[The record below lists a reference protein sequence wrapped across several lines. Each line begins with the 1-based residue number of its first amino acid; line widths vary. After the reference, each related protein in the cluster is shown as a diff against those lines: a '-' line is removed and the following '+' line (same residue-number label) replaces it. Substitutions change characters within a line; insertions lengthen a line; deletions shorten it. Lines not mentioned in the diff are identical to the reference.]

1 MLNKFRSSKFGIA
14 IVLVAAIKSTIILPI
29 QQVFLS
35 ASFLGFS
42 TAATLASSGFFSSN
56 AWADNGDNSF
66 KDRLETLR
74 SQVGDISATSKD
86 NTANNL
92 GSSSAENET
101 YLLGKEEDRTYNE
114 FHVMEEG
121 EITDQNIKG
130 RSGIFKSKLDSD
142 TKSSEGQAYQV
153 IKGVAQDPSYHSKDR
168 DYQAF
173 GDKLTFADI
182 ESDPEF
188 YEAYKQVSGEI
199 QDGMVCRPVVVSPAE
214 YSSDVITT
222 REHCTDHNGEVWV
235 QGECKVK
242 RNLYIPTLQGED
254 ISSHL
259 KTPFTRQYSSP
270 ARVHHSFDIEI
281 LEEFSN
287 IFNFQHSGLSGFT
300 PDSNTDY
307 EIKVNGEQI
316 LLGQEDAALGFNILK
331 DKFREGRNTVE
342 TYIHPI
348 GYVGDD
354 LNNCMRDDWI
364 DIGFSGG
371 YDHALQYIYTD
382 PTASYDPKYGNSSS
396 TSVINWNAIDYLS
409 CGNGKL
415 RIHRIYRADNW
426 QNSSNLLL
434 QLKNQKRDSGCKEI
448 APSSSFF
455 YNNNNFTWIN
465 LDNKG
470 RGYYGCAQIDLLS
483 NRSKTLYVWP
493 DKVKSGNSGWP
504 KYATEYYHPFSSA
517 GYPFGQ
523 SVEIMPAGMKTVYT
537 PWDKYNQYSY
547 EPYDEVWGKGYII
560 DTGSEN
566 HVVRYADHPFH
577 CTHSSCTFN
586 RNSANTLGLGWRE
599 NLNSVLNVSS
609 SSFKEDPATEIPE
622 NCRSGKSQ
630 SFKRF
635 DGYTINGLSGKF
647 LPDPDF
653 VPDGVSNELWRC
665 NSFSPDR
672 QLGLLSESKAK
683 ANEIGETIST
693 LFPGVNS
700 SNEQICYEADAYNLA
715 LDASRAPLCPDGTI
729 DCYGP
734 QEQDGVAAVIQRALN
749 FFISQSHANEYLGL
763 YLKADSSCEAFESAS
778 NCELVSKVCAIKS
791 SVTGE
796 CVRYNKQYDCHEG
809 NEVLV
814 KPAVTK
820 RVCETQIPCSSGDD
834 EYCSYTVE
842 TSESFTEAAV
852 QLSVST
858 FARSDQNCLSDNPSA
873 CVIFPGEKQQCRSRI
888 EGLMNNGECCNEGG
902 TITAMD
908 KIKTLYAFYKIS
920 YVEDTAATLANTAL
934 SSTANAISSGW
945 SWATQTSDT
954 LATSSEWASNAYNYA
969 GELAGNVW
977 DAGVN
982 TWNTG
987 VESVQGAWSGVTG
1000 AWEAMFSA
1008 PSNAVATQSS
1018 HLISPVGSLA
1028 QQQGET
1034 LVTSATDTAAAEVGG
1049 GWGLSWVSN
1058 SISMWGKNN
1067 LGVVGE
1073 FLFQDVLRDQATGAI
1088 VDEAQ
1093 KVAGQQVVEGAGLS
1107 NLVGAMLG
1115 GVMILWQVYQIL
1127 KMINDLQVACK
1138 AHEIETST
1146 NIKTKSC
1153 IWVEQDCIGSKN
1165 FGGGC
1170 GTRLEK
1176 YCCFASPLA
1185 RIIHEQALKSKQHPF
1200 KTAVELHDVGACRGF
1215 WFSEFAELDFGHPDF
1230 SLDEWVA
1237 LLMEVG
1243 QLPKPD
1249 KLDDFFN
1256 PDHLT
1261 KSAARHYEVEDEV
1274 GNVVERT
1281 SAVVS
1286 SFIDVEEMRRQQ
1298 RETLL
1303 AEEEYEST
1311 WRDCGYIHDVL
1322 GGVSYSGRERYSEF
1336 AGGRDVVLDS
1346 CEPNPDAGIFKH
1358 KYSSCPS
1365 YEREVYKIRE
1375 DLEVP
1380 DDISE
1385 WGSVAKWAE
1394 STMPGEDIYA
1404 KDHYGNKVVD
1414 HVLNIEPKTIFINGL
1429 HNEYVVISE
1438 CNESQIALRADNDK
1452 LERKWQ
1458 SCGFEHNFGAG
1469 LSFEKLQF
1477 VSVDEN
1483 NKVEIL
1489 GKCGI
1494 QSHSKQFTH
1503 TNVACDYVYGAL
1515 NDDGA
1520 SSIGKKVVFKDD
1532 KGVEHLAKECTSDI
1546 VSPLYSHRWVS
1557 CGSMFHDLANKVSH
1571 ERVYLAFTDN
1581 GKEVRVPG
1589 AEACSVYENA
1599 KRSYKHKWKHCGRE
1613 YVQASGRYMDKYFLY
1628 FNDRNNN
1635 EIRVPGADQCAVR
1648 DTNVTYQWKS
1658 CGRELGNYGEVLP
1671 ERFYLATTDSN
1682 GKEVRVQGADKCEV
1696 REGLGK

>member
-29 QQVFLS
+29 QQVFIS

-66 KDRLETLR
+66 EDRLKTLR
-74 SQVGDISATSKD
+74 SQVGDISSTSKD

-114 FHVMEEG
+114 FHVMEED

-130 RSGIFKSKLDSD
+130 RSGMFKSKLESD
-142 TKSSEGQAYQV
+142 TESSEGQAYQV
-153 IKGVAQDPSYHSKDR
+153 LKGVAQDDKFLTKDR
-168 DYQAF
+168 DHQAF
-173 GDKLTFADI
+173 GDKLTFVDI

-188 YEAYKQVSGEI
+188 YEAYKQVRGEI

-331 DKFREGRNTVE
+331 DKFREGSNTVE

-348 GYVGDD
+348 GYIGDD
-354 LNNCMRDDWI
+354 LKNCMRDSWI

-396 TSVINWNAIDYLS
+396 ISVINWNAIDYLS

-455 YNNNNFTWIN
+455 YKNNSFKWIN
-465 LDNKG
+465 LDDKG

-493 DKVKSGNSGWP
+493 DKIKSGNTGWP
-504 KYATEYYHPFSSA
+504 RYRTEYSHPFSKA

-523 SVEIMPAGMKTVYT
+523 PVMLKPAGVKIKNCWV
-537 PWDKYNQYSY
+537 DKWYGNYCKESY
-547 EPYDEVWGKGYII
+547 DAVWGTGSII
-560 DTGSEN
+560 KTGSEN
-566 HVVRYADHPFH
+566 HVVRYAGRPFH

-586 RNSANTLGLGWRE
+586 KNSANTLGLGWRE
-599 NLNSVLNVSS
+599 DLKTELNITS
-609 SSFKEDPATEIPE
+609 SSFKEEPATEIPE
-622 NCRSGKSQ
+622 NCRSAKGQ
-630 SFKRF
+630 SYRRF
-635 DGYTINGLSGKF
+635 DGFTVTDLTGKF
-647 LPDPDF
+647 LPNPDF
-653 VPDGVSNELWRC
+653 VPDGVSNEFWRC

-700 SNEQICYEADAYNLA
+700 TNEQICYEADAYNLA
-715 LDASRAPLCPDGTI
+715 LDASRAPLCSDGTI

-749 FFISQSHANEYLGL
+749 FFISQSHANQNLGL

-814 KPAVTK
+814 KQAVTK

-834 EYCSYTVE
+834 GYCTYEVE
-842 TSESFTEAAV
+842 TSDSFTAAAV

-858 FARSDQNCLSDNPSA
+858 FARADQNCMSDNPDS
-873 CVIFPGEKQQCRSRI
+873 CVIFPGEKMQCRSRV
-888 EGLMNNGECCNEGG
+888 EGLMKNGNCCNEGG
-902 TITAMD
+902 SVSVMD
-908 KIKTLYAFYKIS
+908 KILALYAFYKIS
-920 YVEDTAATLANTAL
+920 YVE
-934 SSTANAISSGW
+934 STAKMLAESSINAVGSGISSGW
-945 SWATQTSDT
+945 QYALNSSDS
-954 LATSSEWASNAYNYA
+954 LATVSEWTSSAYNYA
-969 GELAGNVW
+969 ADLGGA
-977 DAGVN
+977 A
-982 TWNTG
+982 WNKGT
-987 VESVQGAWSGVTG
+987 EAVQGAWSGVTG
-1000 AWEAMFSA
+1000 AWESLVSA
-1008 PSNAVATQSS
+1008 PADAAATQAS
-1018 HLISPVGSLA
+1018 HLVSPVGSLA
-1028 QQQGET
+1028 SQQGEQ
-1034 LVTSATDTAAAEVGG
+1034 LAASTAEAGG

-1058 SISMWGKNN
+1058 SVSMWGKNN

-1073 FLFQDVLRDQATGAI
+1073 FLFQDAVRDQATGA
-1088 VDEAQ
+1088 VMTEAQ
-1093 KVAGQQVVEGAGLS
+1093 LAAGQEGVMGAVLS
-1107 NLVGAMLG
+1107 DAASMMLG
-1115 GVMILWQVYQIL
+1115 GVMIAWQVYQIA
-1127 KMINDLQVACK
+1127 KVINQIQIACRSN
-1138 AHEIETST
+1138 EIETSVSL
-1146 NIKTKSC
+1146 KQKSC
-1153 IWVEQDCIGSKN
+1153 IWIESECTGSKT

-1170 GTRLEK
+1170 GTREQR

-1185 RIIHEQALKSKQHPF
+1185 RIIHEQALKTNQHPF
-1200 KTAVELHDVGACRGF
+1200 KSEQKLYSEGFCRGF
-1215 WFSEFAELDFGHPDF
+1215 WFSEFAQLNLGHPDF
-1230 SLDEWVA
+1230 SLDEWISM
-1237 LLMEVG
+1237 LMDAG

-1249 KLDDFFN
+1249 KLDAFFS
-1256 PDHLT
+1256 PDNLT
-1261 KSAARHYEVEDEV
+1261 KSTARHYDKEDEV
-1274 GNVVERT
+1274 GNAIERGNEI
-1281 SAVVS
+1281 VG
-1286 SFIDVEEMRRQQ
+1286 SFDDVEEIRRKQ

-1303 AEEEYEST
+1303 AEEKGESS
-1311 WRDCGYIHDVL
+1311 WRDCGYIHDVI
-1322 GGVSYSGRERYSEF
+1322 GGISFLGRERYASYP
-1336 AGGRDVVLDS
+1336 GRDVVLDS
-1346 CEPNPDAGIFKH
+1346 CEPNPDAGVFKH
-1358 KYSSCPS
+1358 KYQSCPS
-1365 YEREVYKIRE
+1365 YEREKYE
-1375 DLEVP
+1375 
-1380 DDISE
+1380 
-1385 WGSVAKWAE
+1385 
-1394 STMPGEDIYA
+1394 
-1404 KDHYGNKVVD
+1404 
-1414 HVLNIEPKTIFINGL
+1414 NIENADGTTTRKFVGMETITPKTIYFTGFN
-1429 HNEYVVISE
+1429 NERVVISE
-1438 CNESQIALRADNDK
+1438 CDDSEVALGLDDTEK
-1452 LERKWQ
+1452 DYKWVA
-1458 SCGFEHNFGAG
+1458 CGFEHNFG
-1469 LSFEKLQF
+1469 SNVSIEKF
-1477 VSVDEN
+1477 KMVA
-1483 NKVEIL
+1483 L
-1489 GKCGI
+1489 GKDSHLINECGI
-1494 QSHSKQFTH
+1494 KPHSKRFQH
-1503 TNVACDYVYGAL
+1503 EKIACDGYIFGNL
-1515 NDDGA
+1515 DDTGA
-1520 SSIGKKVVFKDD
+1520 SGKGYKIVFSDDSGEEKIARECEIGLFSKLNK
-1532 KGVEHLAKECTSDI
+1532 
-1546 VSPLYSHRWVS
+1546 HRWVS

-1571 ERVYLAFTDN
+1571 ERVYLAFTDD

-1682 GKEVRVQGADKCEV
+1682 GKEVRVEGADKCEV
-1696 REGLGK
+1696 REGLGR